1 MVSVLAVS
9 GAEDLDFIFLLGI
22 DYVILLFKCKVYQYY
37 CKTFTGS
44 VKIISQIGID
54 MAGSGLIRNAKYQN
68 ICVINEAAETQV
80 IPH

>member
-9 GAEDLDFIFLLGI
+9 GAEDLDFIFLLDI
-22 DYVILLFKCKVYQYY
+22 DYVILLFKCKVYH
-37 CKTFTGS
+37 CKTFTWS
-44 VKIISQIGID
+44 VKIINQLGID
-54 MAGSGLIRNAKYQN
+54 MAGSSLIRNAKYQN